1 MANFNY
7 DQAAEL
13 YTIKQRSKA
22 GHVMGFQRFDSAA
35 LAIQHSMEVL
45 SPQKLPGTLMEVD
58 GVRFHYHDIRK
69 LYESKAY
76 PLDRKQKPDEV
87 RNHEHETK

>member
-1 MANFNY
+1 MTNFDY
-7 DQAAEL
+7 DQSAEL

-69 LYESKAY
+69 LYESNAY
-76 PLDRKQKPDEV
+76 PLDRNQTTEEAGS
-87 RNHEHETK
+87 REHEAK

>member
-1 MANFNY
+1 MATFNY

-13 YTIKQRSKA
+13 YIIKQRSKA

-45 SPQKLPGTLMEVD
+45 SPKKLPGTLMEVN

-69 LYESKAY
+69 LYESSAY
-76 PLDRKQKPDEV
+76 PLARKQNPDDV
-87 RNHEHETK
+87 GNHKHEAK